1 MPGNDATVSSDGV
14 HLATLLRNLPG
25 MAYRFVNDGHWT
37 VEYASEGAFDL
48 TGWRPDQLVGNR
60 ERTIFNLAHPGDIE
74 RSYGT
79 VKTALAEGRPYQL
92 TYRLITQDGGTKWVW
107 EQGQGIFDDE
117 DSVEAVEGFITDI
130 TEHKEAQLALKR
142 SERRFRSIFENAI
155 FGIYQSTPDGRF
167 LIMNPAS
174 AHILGYDDP
183 DEAVRNINDI
193 ATDMYL
199 DPEERDRFL
208 DAIHREGQIPEWIS
222 RIRRRDGS
230 VIWVMERSR
239 GVFNTNGGLRYIEG
253 TVRDITGE
261 MAARAA
267 LQDVEVRA
275 SKLRAQLAD
284 ARLHAL
290 RLQLNP
296 HFLFN
301 VLNTIAMMIRAGDS
315 DPAQRMIA
323 LLGEMFRFILERED
337 QQTIT
342 FEQEMTFADLYLAL
356 QQFRFESR
364 LRIRRRIDD
373 AVLPL
378 KLPTLILQPIIE
390 NAVTHGII
398 GTTGPYHVDVEAHR
412 DGGTLVIEISNDAG
426 PGNEPESRGHGIG
439 LANTRRR
446 LRELYGERAELAL
459 ARQGSRMQALLTLPI
474 TEVDRNDR

>member
-1 MPGNDATVSSDGV
+1 MPGNDATVSSEGV

-37 VEYASEGAFDL
+37 VEYASEGAVDL
-48 TGWRPDQLVGNR
+48 TGWRPDQLVGHR
-60 ERTIFNLAHPGDIE
+60 ERTIFNLAHPDDIE
-74 RSYGT
+74 QSYGT
-79 VKTALAEGRPYQL
+79 VKAALAGHRPYQL
-92 TYRLITQDGGTKWVW
+92 TYRLTTRDGRTKWVW
-107 EQGQGIFDDE
+107 EQGQGIFDGKGK
-117 DSVEAVEGFITDI
+117 VEAVEGFITDI
-130 TEHKEAQLALKR
+130 TEQKEAQLALKR

-174 AHILGYDDP
+174 ARILGYDNP
-183 DEAVRNINDI
+183 EEAVSNINDI

-199 DPEERDRFL
+199 DPAERDQFL
-208 DAIHREGQIPEWIS
+208 EAIHREGQIPEWIS

-239 GVFNTNGGLRYIEG
+239 GIFDAKGGLRYVEG

-261 MAARAA
+261 MAARSA

-275 SKLRAQLAD
+275 SELRAQLAD

-301 VLNTIAMMIRAGDS
+301 VLNTIGMMIRAEDS
-315 DPAQRMIA
+315 DRAQRMIA
-323 LLGEMFRFILERED
+323 LLGEMFRFVLERENE
-337 QQTIT
+337 QTIA
-342 FEQEMTFADLYLAL
+342 FEQEMQFVDLYLAL

-364 LRIRRRIDD
+364 LRIHRRIDD

-378 KLPTLILQPIIE
+378 KIPTLILQPIIE
-390 NAVTHGII
+390 NAVTHGIT
-398 GTTGPYHVDVEAHR
+398 GSSGPYRVGVEARR

-426 PGNEPESRGHGIG
+426 SGDEPESRGHGIG

-459 ARQGSRMQALLTLPI
+459 ARQGSRMLALLTLPI
-474 TEVDRNDR
+474 AGVERNER